1 MKRRSKLLVTAIF
14 ALAALAASV
23 SVVSVTSR
31 PLPPLRLLDS
41 PEDYARLRLTPT
53 ITAREDARRSRAN
66 TDDFEWWYL
75 DGVAEDGTIVVI
87 WFGDNWLVGTHQ
99 RRIVVDVT
107 APGRARQN
115 FEFATSD
122 AGSFSQSQTDVRI
135 GHSRFVGDLDRYRIV
150 VDRRDIPGFAC
161 DLTLTRRYPS
171 FRVGT
176 GYIASGD
183 DYFAWLAAVPEGELS
198 GTLELD
204 GRTKPFLGSGYH
216 DHNWGNVPP
225 WDLLRSWWWGRG
237 KVGDRTVVASDL
249 RATRRRAGGH
259 IPILYVAAP
268 DHIDIAGHSS
278 SVRFAEREPAAHGD
292 PARTDLTASAVTFAM
307 SSPDGG
313 THNVEFR
320 RRGAP
325 IDSTDVLSKTPR
337 LARWVGRLRG
347 DSPWYSRWPS
357 AVTLRTGQ
365 ESASGLGTLEF
376 MDLE

>member
-1 MKRRSKLLVTAIF
+1 MRRPSKLLVTTIVI
-14 ALAALAASV
+14 LAALAVMLGVFS
-23 SVVSVTSR
+23 SSSR
-31 PLPPLRLLDS
+31 VAPPLRLLDL
-41 PEDYARLRLTPT
+41 PADYARLGLTST
-53 ITAREDARRSRAN
+53 ITVREDARRSRAN

-115 FEFATSD
+115 VEFATND
-122 AGSFSQSQTDVRI
+122 AGSFSQTKTDVRI

-150 VDRRDIPGFAC
+150 VDKRDTQGFAC

-183 DYFAWLAAVPEGELS
+183 DYFAWLAAVPEGELT

-225 WDLLRSWWWGRG
+225 WELLRNWWWGRA

-249 RATRRRAGGH
+249 RATRRRGGGH
-259 IPILYVAAP
+259 LPILYVAAP
-268 DHIDIAGHSS
+268 DHIEVTGHSS
-278 SVRFAEREPAAHGD
+278 AVRVTENEPAAHGD
-292 PARTDLTASAVTFAM
+292 PARTDLTPSAVTFTVAAR
-307 SSPDGG
+307 DGS
-313 THNVEFR
+313 THEVEFR

-325 IDSTDVLSKTPR
+325 IDSTDVLSKTPF

-357 AVTLRTGQ
+357 DVTLRAGEASATGH
-365 ESASGLGTLEF
+365 GTLEF